1 MKLIELIEQGVDYN
15 DILYHDNWALGVR
28 MCKGLGDAFV
38 YCDPI
43 SGEFTKV
50 PSDYTGYKRVI
61 LCKKILEDDMW
72 NKRQIVRK
80 TVTPKYK
87 IGDRVLFC

>member
-28 MCKGLGDAFV
+28 MCKDLGDAFV

-61 LCKKILEDDMW
+61 LCKKILDDDMW